1 MESETIQLI
10 LQFAVIA
17 MLIGITITAIKAIKK
32 EYWLVTVLCIFW
44 IVVISIQT
52 YCADLWY

>member
-1 MESETIQLI
+1 MESETIRLI

-17 MLIGITITAIKAIKK
+17 MLIGITVTAIKAIKK

-44 IVVISIQT
+44 IAVISIQT